1 MVLLFQK
8 NQIKISRF
16 LRGLKSAM
24 EGRVKKYIFV
34 PSGIIRWV
42 VTGEKSDYLTIEN
55 RFCLCEDFFLN
66 GVIKRKI
73 PACYHLFA
81 IQLAKTLDTFQEFK
95 INDKDYDFYINEWL
109 LL

>member
-8 NQIKISRF
+8 NRIIISRF
-16 LRGLKSAM
+16 LRGLKSAL
-24 EGRVKKYIFV
+24 EECVKKYIFV

-42 VTGEKSDYLTIEN
+42 VTGEKRDYLTIEN
-55 RFCLCEDFFLN
+55 SFCLCKDFFLN

-81 IQLAKTLDTFQEFK
+81 IQLAKTLNTFQEFK
-95 INDKDYDFYINEWL
+95 ISDEDYDFYINEWL